1 MASLAVA
8 TSLQQLVEN
17 KLVRWGQE
25 QKWGEACA
33 VAGVWV
39 ISYTDLG
46 YGGDQEKM
54 SDSDYFVGSV
64 GRI

>member
-1 MASLAVA
+1 MGRS
-8 TSLQQLVEN
+8 
-17 KLVRWGQE
+17 
-25 QKWGEACA
+25 ACA

>member
-1 MASLAVA
+1 MGARVEVGRSAS
-8 TSLQQLVEN
+8 
-17 KLVRWGQE
+17 
-25 QKWGEACA
+25 A